1 MTHLIAGVIALVLGL
16 AGMIA
21 WWDAFGEFL
30 RGFAPIALVLVG
42 LTAIG
47 AHIKNHSS
55 TTEFDESDETH
66 QAPLPDREG

>member
-47 AHIKNHSS
+47 AHLKNHSGE
-55 TTEFDESDETH
+55 TGFDDSHE
-66 QAPLPDREG
+66 APEPPEPDQQS